1 MRAFLKGKVRA
12 RKECTVYTAAAFSN
26 SVADIAPIAIPL
38 WLAALGMEPFLIG
51 MVIGT
56 RYLGPLFFSI
66 QGGALMDRLGTRRVM
81 IIFSAMASAVPL
93 LYPQAGWLPFILC
106 LQLVGGLSESIC
118 WSGAQ
123 TLTNQVFKGKA
134 VYSGRMIAATR
145 VGTLLGPP
153 FAGLMVEIFGGN
165 GGFLAMSIWGAGTLV
180 AVCLLPPSAINQ
192 KNFKNHPGKKGV
204 LPSLEDYISTFKLMA
219 IPAVATLMAITSMRQ
234 IGSSMQNSFYT
245 VYLGNAGIS
254 EAFIGLLIAMNGLA
268 GIAAVWTGRLT
279 IFVKEENLLFM
290 TTGLSILSIA
300 LIPISTN
307 IWFLFIMSAVRG
319 FCLAVS
325 VALLLVVLSK
335 QVNYEF
341 QGRVI
346 GLRMTCHQVLNVF
359 IPVLLGTVVQF
370 SGISAGFYCVGFGAI
385 LFLFILKMFSGREK
399 VVS

>member
-180 AVCLLPPSAINQ
+180 AVSLLPPSATNQ
-192 KNFKNHPGKKGV
+192 KNIKNNSVIKGV

-219 IPAVATLMAITSMRQ
+219 IPAVATLMAITSIRQ
-234 IGSSMQNSFYT
+234 VGSTMQNSFYT

-279 IFVKEENLLFM
+279 TFIKEENLLFI

-307 IWFLFIMSAVRG
+307 IWFLFVMSAVRG
-319 FCLAVS
+319 LCLAVS

-335 QVNYEF
+335 QVKYEY

-346 GLRMTCHQVLNVF
+346 GLRMTCHQILNVF
-359 IPVLLGTVVQF
+359 IPVILGAIVQF
-370 SGISAGFYCVGFGAI
+370 SGLTAGFYFIGLGAI
-385 LFLFILKMFSGREK
+385 LCLLVLKISSGRG
-399 VVS
+399 

>member
-1 MRAFLKGKVRA
+1 
-12 RKECTVYTAAAFSN
+12 
-26 SVADIAPIAIPL
+26 
-38 WLAALGMEPFLIG
+38 
-51 MVIGT
+51 
-56 RYLGPLFFSI
+56 
-66 QGGALMDRLGTRRVM
+66 
-81 IIFSAMASAVPL
+81 
-93 LYPQAGWLPFILC
+93 
-106 LQLVGGLSESIC
+106 
-118 WSGAQ
+118 
-123 TLTNQVFKGKA
+123 
-134 VYSGRMIAATR
+134 
-145 VGTLLGPP
+145 
-153 FAGLMVEIFGGN
+153 
-165 GGFLAMSIWGAGTLV
+165 
-180 AVCLLPPSAINQ
+180 
-192 KNFKNHPGKKGV
+192 
-204 LPSLEDYISTFKLMA
+204 
-219 IPAVATLMAITSMRQ
+219 
-234 IGSSMQNSFYT
+234 MQNSFYT

-279 IFVKEENLLFM
+279 IFIKEENLLFI

-307 IWFLFIMSAVRG
+307 IWFLFVMSAVRG

-359 IPVLLGTVVQF
+359 IPVLLGAVVQF
-370 SGISAGFYCVGFGAI
+370 SGLSAGFYCVGFGAI

>member
-1 MRAFLKGKVRA
+1 MRAFLKGNVRA
-12 RKECTVYTAAAFSN
+12 RKEGTVYVAAAFSN

-56 RYLGPLFFSI
+56 RYIGPLLFSI

-123 TLTNQVFKGKA
+123 TLTNQVFQGKSI
-134 VYSGRMIAATR
+134 YSGRMIAATR

-153 FAGLMVEIFGGN
+153 FAGSMVEIFGNN
-165 GGFLAMSIWGAGTLV
+165 GGFLAMSIWGAGTLI
-180 AVCLLPPSAINQ
+180 AVCLLPPSAISQ
-192 KNFKNHPGKKGV
+192 KDIKNDSGLKGV

-219 IPAVATLMAITSMRQ
+219 IPAVATLMAITSVRQ
-234 IGSSMQNSFYT
+234 VGSSMQNSFYT
-245 VYLGNAGIS
+245 VYLGDAGIS
-254 EAFIGLLIAMNGLA
+254 EALIGLLIAMSGLA

-279 IFVKEENLLFM
+279 IFVKEENLLFI

-307 IWFLFIMSAVRG
+307 IWFLFVMSAVRG
-319 FCLAVS
+319 LCLAVS